1 MKRKQLLQIF
11 LVVLCL
17 VLGMVSLAGCGT
29 KQESQNNGAEK
40 KVPEE
45 ISKAFEYIKDI
56 ELTSKV
62 EDINEKVGVESTN
75 EKVDKDTKYTWKLS
89 DNASLIATAK
99 EEGGIYSLAVE
110 VKEDYLKDDN
120 VDFSKYSEISTV
132 LKAGDTITYDQ
143 VKEKLGG
150 AEGNMI
156 EKNSTTTVY
165 EWVNNE
171 GGFLKATF
179 SNSNGRCTLVSGRF

>member
-1 MKRKQLLQIF
+1 MKRKQLLQVF
-11 LVVLCL
+11 LVILCL
-17 VLGMVSLAGCGT
+17 ILGMVSLAGCGT
-29 KQESQNNGAEK
+29 KQESQNNEEEN

-45 ISKAFEYIKDI
+45 ISKAFEYIKEI

-62 EDINEKVGVESTN
+62 EDINEKVGVEATE
-75 EKVDKDTKYTWKLS
+75 EKEDKDTIYTWKLS
-89 DNASLIATAK
+89 DNASLVATIK
-99 EEGGIYSLAVE
+99 EEGEIYSLAVE
-110 VKEDYLKDDN
+110 VKEDYLKNAN
-120 VDFSKYSEISTV
+120 VDFSKYSEISSV
-132 LKAGDTITYDQ
+132 LKEGDTITYDQ

-150 AEGNMI
+150 TEGNMI

>member
-120 VDFSKYSEISTV
+120 VDFSKYSEISAV

>member
-1 MKRKQLLQIF
+1 MKRKQLLQVF
-11 LVVLCL
+11 LVILCL

-29 KQESQNNGAEK
+29 KQESQNIEEEQ

-45 ISKAFEYIKDI
+45 ISKAFEYIKEI

-62 EDINEKVGVESTN
+62 EDINKKVGIEAT
-75 EKVDKDTKYTWKLS
+75 EEEDDDDIKYTWKLS
-89 DNASLIATAK
+89 DNASLIATIK
-99 EEGGIYSLAVE
+99 EEGEIYSLAVE
-110 VKEDYLKDDN
+110 VKEDYLKNAN
-120 VDFSKYSEISTV
+120 VDFSKYSEISSV
-132 LKAGDTITYDQ
+132 LKEGETITYDQ

-150 AEGNMI
+150 TEGNMI

>member
-1 MKRKQLLQIF
+1 MKRKQLLQVF
-11 LVVLCL
+11 LVILCL

-29 KQESQNNGAEK
+29 KQESQNNEAEN

-45 ISKAFEYIKDI
+45 ISKAFEYIKEI

-62 EDINEKVGVESTN
+62 EDINEKVGVEATE
-75 EKVDKDTKYTWKLS
+75 EKEDKDTIYTWKLS
-89 DNASLIATAK
+89 DNVSLVATIK
-99 EEGGIYSLAVE
+99 EEGEIYSLAVE
-110 VKEDYLKDDN
+110 VKEDYLKNAN
-120 VDFSKYSEISTV
+120 VDFSKYSEISSV
-132 LKAGDTITYDQ
+132 LKEGDTITYDQ

-150 AEGNMI
+150 TEGNMI

>member
-1 MKRKQLLQIF
+1 MKRKQLLQVF
-11 LVVLCL
+11 LVILCL

-29 KQESQNNGAEK
+29 KQESQNIEEEQ

-45 ISKAFEYIKDI
+45 ISKAFEYIKEI

-62 EDINEKVGVESTN
+62 EDINKKVGIEAT
-75 EKVDKDTKYTWKLS
+75 EEEDDDDIKYTWKLS
-89 DNASLIATAK
+89 DNASLIATIK
-99 EEGGIYSLAVE
+99 EEGEIYSLAVE
-110 VKEDYLKDDN
+110 VKEDYLKNAN
-120 VDFSKYSEISTV
+120 VDFSKYSEISSV
-132 LKAGDTITYDQ
+132 LKEGDTITYDQ

-150 AEGNMI
+150 TEGNMI